1 MGHGPSPCW
10 QRAHRD
16 ILPSSSAPRADAVSR
31 SSATISDAC
40 FLLKSALSPSH
51 HSLLPPHPPFPVSKF
66 RCTGCPNTLLY
77 DGREDGLLAL
87 NANYCCSED
96 LLDDFL
102 TAFFCG
108 IGTLT
113 AFANTQQVFYER
125 AYGTTDTRSSFTR
138 ARLGAFLR
146 GYHSLLDWSTL
157 DSTCSQ
163 CGDNP
168 RHVVCDAI
176 MQGIQ
181 AKFWNKLPK
190 DPRDV
195 VKSVT
200 VVGRAAEDV
209 YFIPPG
215 HLTKRMYKLLLGFV
229 RAPPARPCR
238 FGEMIPIVTST
249 DPAVTQA
256 ETNEL
261 LEFFDASTHPR
272 LEALHPFLVKA
283 VEFAVVI
290 PGVNGGADTL
300 ACDPALAQALY
311 PLVTHSVAFAS
322 HKPDTVAE
330 VMKELLGADSVC
342 ATGGLEQRIKSTF
355 PWMTSFLRDM
365 GLDALPDYTRAA
377 MKAVVGFA
385 EYLATWEQKY
395 ILTAPGQSKQPKTLS
410 QLHGGNGIE
419 KAAACD
425 IERANDWMAADFEE
439 DMNAGGFYAPFLR
452 TRRCGTFEYVK
463 TIESDKG
470 RGCIKAAPS
479 TRTHSPGIFSALCPH
494 GHVCALILLRS
505 AESPFHAFDL
515 FHSRF
520 RTLPHTIVYDNACNL
535 DRYCAAREPGVF
547 STVRVLVDRL
557 HWANHVRCTTAHR
570 MSEWSDDVEIR
581 SMDSQRAEQWNKM
594 LTRISTHIAFSTPRH
609 AMDALRALAAK
620 AAKFRERAALHAR
633 GAHAAPVPAAAAAND
648 AADDDDI
655 EELID
660 EVDDEMNAAVD
671 GDLGAGGS

>member
-1 MGHGPSPCW
+1 
-10 QRAHRD
+10 
-16 ILPSSSAPRADAVSR
+16 
-31 SSATISDAC
+31 
-40 FLLKSALSPSH
+40 
-51 HSLLPPHPPFPVSKF
+51 
-66 RCTGCPNTLLY
+66 
-77 DGREDGLLAL
+77 
-87 NANYCCSED
+87 
-96 LLDDFL
+96 
-102 TAFFCG
+102 
-108 IGTLT
+108 
-113 AFANTQQVFYER
+113 
-125 AYGTTDTRSSFTR
+125 
-138 ARLGAFLR
+138 
-146 GYHSLLDWSTL
+146 
-157 DSTCSQ
+157 
-163 CGDNP
+163 
-168 RHVVCDAI
+168 
-176 MQGIQ
+176 
-181 AKFWNKLPK
+181 
-190 DPRDV
+190 
-195 VKSVT
+195 
-200 VVGRAAEDV
+200 
-209 YFIPPG
+209 
-215 HLTKRMYKLLLGFV
+215 
-229 RAPPARPCR
+229 
-238 FGEMIPIVTST
+238 MIPIVTST